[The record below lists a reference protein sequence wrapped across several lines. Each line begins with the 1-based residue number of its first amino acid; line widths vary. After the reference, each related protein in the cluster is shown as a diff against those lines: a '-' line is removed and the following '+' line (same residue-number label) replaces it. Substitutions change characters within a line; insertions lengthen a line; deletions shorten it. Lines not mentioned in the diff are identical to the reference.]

1 MNCNSVSPAHVSWG
15 TSHARAT
22 GLRLVGALLLLA
34 AVGACTKETPEPIR
48 VRETD
53 VIIENRT
60 QASWSGV
67 EVWVNDHFR
76 GLAPSVAAGQQLIV
90 PLDGLV
96 AAFGQRFDRHR
107 QAVFGV
113 LVTAKSSDGRDVRM
127 TWGKVNRR

>member
-1 MNCNSVSPAHVSWG
+1 MKHSRP
-15 TSHARAT
+15 
-22 GLRLVGALLLLA
+22 LVALLGAGAVLVLLA
-34 AVGACTKETPEPIR
+34 ATMSCSKDLPPPIQ

-53 VIIENRT
+53 LIVENQT
-60 QASWSGV
+60 AALWSDV

-76 GLAPSVAAGQQLIV
+76 GVAPKLLAGQRLVV

-107 QAVFGV
+107 QSVFGV
-113 LVTAKSSDGRDVRM
+113 LVTARSSDGQTVRM